1 MSTPAYQT
9 RRLARSQALQI
20 LFQAEATGRSVLDVL
35 SGDYAL
41 SDGPLNPYAQTLALT
56 VSDKIP
62 ALDGIISR
70 FSKRWEVMRMPAV
83 DRNLL
88 RLTVC
93 EMLCID
99 EVDIAVCINE
109 SVELARDYGTDESSR
124 FINGVLGAIA
134 LAAQAGE
141 DLFATTPEL
150 DVSVRSVKH
159 TDSALE
165 HAAQVSDEVEE

>member
-20 LFQAEATGRSVLDVL
+20 LFQAEATGRKVCDVL

-56 VSDKIP
+56 ASDKIP
-62 ALDGIISR
+62 ALDGIITR

-88 RLTVC
+88 RLSIC
-93 EMLCID
+93 EMLCIA
-99 EVDIAVCINE
+99 EVDTAVCINE
-109 SVELARDYGTDESSR
+109 SVELARAYGTDESSR

-134 LAAQAGE
+134 AATQAGE
-141 DLFATTPEL
+141 DQFATTPAVEANAPKPADH
-150 DVSVRSVKH
+150 DV
-159 TDSALE
+159 DA
-165 HAAQVSDEVEE
+165 VEE